1 METAVRR
8 RPGLQRGRPLTLA
21 LAGLTTLVAC
31 SSNPAPA
38 PLADAAT
45 STATSTPSPSGPGS
59 PSVAAPPTMPAAAR
73 GTSVKAAKA
82 FVRYW
87 VRSLDY
93 AGAHG
98 DTRLLADLSGSSC
111 QSCSRLIREID
122 RINARGGYIHGAGW
136 SVRQTAPVAGQ
147 PAGRP
152 ILQVQMFLA
161 PQQIRRQQNSNVIH
175 FAGGLQPMV
184 FHLVHRHARWVVER
198 IDQVQ

>member
-8 RPGLQRGRPLTLA
+8 GPGIHRGRPLTLA

-31 SSNPAPA
+31 SGNPAPV

-45 STATSTPSPSGPGS
+45 PTTSTRSPSGPSS
-59 PSVAAPPTMPAAAR
+59 PTAPALPTMPAAAR

-87 VRSLDY
+87 VWSLDY

-98 DTRLLADLSGSSC
+98 DTRLLAELSASSC
-111 QSCSRLIREID
+111 RSCSRLIREID

-136 SVRQTAPVAGQ
+136 SVRQAAPVAGQ
-147 PAGRP
+147 PAERP

-161 PQQIRRQQNSNVIH
+161 PQQMRRQRSSNVIH
-175 FAGGLQPMV
+175 FAGGLQPMT
-184 FHLVHRHARWVVER
+184 FYLAHRHARWVVER